1 MTCVEVK
8 HGKERLEFHLPTD
21 AEAPVTVG
29 WLMGALEERSGV
41 LRKHQKLICKG
52 KVLEAERP
60 IAEQCRGKAG
70 RATVMLMASVGGGGA
85 PPPPPT
91 AGQAALAASRA
102 AKAAKLAE
110 ARANGT
116 RAEPAPP
123 RESADVE
130 AARRASWSK
139 TGIVGL
145 RQASL
150 DDVPDEVWALGAS
163 RDPSRA
169 PADVVAE
176 FSRRRVA
183 WRRVASRPRRLRVRP
198 PNDKPDILVRHFSD
212 THTTVRPLPLAG
224 DAARAVDLHG
234 NRLVRVPSSVRL
246 LSSLTRLRVSDN
258 ALSLEGVPWSALASL
273 GTLTVLHLDGNRLT
287 GELPVEVGTLTRLE
301 TLTLDENRLER
312 LPDAIGSLTR
322 LERLSFAGNRVD
334 ALPATLGA
342 CERLVA
348 VDARRNR
355 VRRVPRELAAAR
367 RLRTLLLDHNLVDAD
382 GVPSELLRDATSL
395 DELSLRGCPAAAETL
410 RELDGWDT
418 YDERRRKRAGKV
430 LESRVM
436 LGERAFDEGA
446 DAERFRRH

>member
-1 MTCVEVK
+1 MESYRIPDGVTRARARVGVEMASEALTCVEGK

-60 IAEQCRGKAG
+60 IAEQCKGKAG
-70 RATVMLMASVGGGGA
+70 RATVMLVASVGGGGA

-169 PADVVAE
+169 LAVLVATFPGVE
-176 FSRRRVA
+176 S
-183 WRRVASRPRRLRVRP
+183 RRVASHTRRLRVRR
-198 PNDKPDILVRHFSD
+198 PNDQPEIRVRHF
-212 THTTVRPLPLAG
+212 P
-224 DAARAVDLHG
+224 
-234 NRLVRVPSSVRL
+234 
-246 LSSLTRLRVSDN
+246 TR
-258 ALSLEGVPWSALASL
+258 
-273 GTLTVLHLDGNRLT
+273 
-287 GELPVEVGTLTRLE
+287 
-301 TLTLDENRLER
+301 
-312 LPDAIGSLTR
+312 
-322 LERLSFAGNRVD
+322 
-334 ALPATLGA
+334 
-342 CERLVA
+342 
-348 VDARRNR
+348 
-355 VRRVPRELAAAR
+355 
-367 RLRTLLLDHNLVDAD
+367 
-382 GVPSELLRDATSL
+382 
-395 DELSLRGCPAAAETL
+395 
-410 RELDGWDT
+410 
-418 YDERRRKRAGKV
+418 
-430 LESRVM
+430 M
-436 LGERAFDEGA
+436 
-446 DAERFRRH
+446 